1 MRTINKTAARGSW
14 PRAAEGE
21 AREFV
26 QAEHRRIVHM
36 PSADGIDKMQAGQRL
51 LQCGQ
56 GGSGC
61 GPAISAYAARV
72 PGLGGGRCYG

>member
-1 MRTINKTAARGSW
+1 MRTINKTAARGSR

-26 QAEHRRIVHM
+26 QAEHRRIVHL
-36 PSADGIDKMQAGQRL
+36 PSTDGIDNMPVEQRPCR
-51 LQCGQ
+51 CGQ

-61 GPAISAYAARV
+61 GPAISAYAPRM